1 MKPNLLLKREIKNE
15 IEHSRHRSRLGTP
28 PFPLHFHSHL
38 ELYVVHAGAV
48 EMTVND
54 KQKILRD
61 GEIGVAFGYDA
72 HGYRTVADSEVENLI
87 IPREYCKEIL
97 HLLEHR
103 QSREA
108 FIRDAVAYGR
118 VSAALTQLSE
128 EQNELSKRGLIYLI
142 LGTVLDRLHSSGS
155 VEGSART
162 EERVPSVAFSP
173 EILIYVSRHFREEL
187 TLTALAKQFGYNPS
201 YLSRG
206 FKENFGISFCNY
218 ITMLRL
224 REALL
229 LLKSG
234 ESSVTKCAMESGFGS
249 MRSFYRVFHE
259 KFGMSPKEYFA
270 KVK

>member
-1 MKPNLLLKREIKNE
+1 MKPNFLLKREIKNE
-15 IEHSRHRSRLGTP
+15 IEHGRHRSRLGTP
-28 PFPLHFHSHL
+28 PFPLHFHSHI
-38 ELYVVHAGAV
+38 ELYVVHTGAV

-54 KQKILRD
+54 RRQILRD
-61 GEIGVAFGYDA
+61 GELGVAFGYDA
-72 HGYRTVADSEVENLI
+72 HGYRTVADSDVENLI
-87 IPREYCKEIL
+87 IPKDYCKEIL

-103 QSREA
+103 QSRES
-108 FIRDAVAYGR
+108 FIRDSVAYER
-118 VSAALTQLSE
+118 VSAALTQLSK

-142 LGTVLDRLHSSGS
+142 LGTVLDNLHSG
-155 VEGSART
+155 EGTEGTERA
-162 EERVPSVAFSP
+162 EERALSVAFSP

-187 TLTALAKQFGYNPS
+187 TLTMLAKQFGYNPS

-259 KFGMSPKEYFA
+259 EFGMSPKEYFSKA
-270 KVK
+270 K